1 MSKIEKFLGLWI
13 AVIAVFITGSF
24 VFFNPNKNEVVF
36 ELDNGHW
43 VYFKELNNDLFEI
56 RDNFSG
62 MEYGQRFSREQMDE
76 MSQQFGW
83 QQIRPH
89 PDPDKDGSSSFFFST
104 AYAAEKKTVELFID
118 KTEHRVNGA
127 LVISDAAP
135 FIQQGRTM
143 VPLRFVGE
151 SFGFEVEWLPSENK
165 VLVAHENSWGERH
178 EVTLVI
184 GSRTIIANGTSCSID
199 VPPQIVSGRTF
210 IPIRSVVEVFGA
222 NIADIQQYYHP
233 TLGYPM
239 GVSKVT
245 IEMLY

>member
-1 MSKIEKFLGLWI
+1 MRDKIKIFSVSLLVVAI
-13 AVIAVFITGSF
+13 IFAAVSAYF
-24 VFFNPNKNEVVF
+24 VNPNRGEVVF
-36 ELDNGHW
+36 ELDNGHR
-43 VYFKELNNDLFEI
+43 VFFKELNSDLFEM

-62 MEYGQRFSREQMDE
+62 MEYGQRFSKSEMDE
-76 MSQQFGW
+76 MRQQFGW
-83 QQIRPH
+83 QQIRPN
-89 PDPDKDGSSSFFFST
+89 PEPPSSSFFFST
-104 AYAAEKKTVELFID
+104 TYAAEKKTVELFID

-151 SFGFEVEWLPSENK
+151 SFGFEVEWIPSEEKISVSYKNTGDEV
-165 VLVAHENSWGERH
+165 VLS
-178 EVTLVI
+178 I
-184 GSRTIIANGTSCSID
+184 GSRTIIANGTMCSID
-199 VPPQIVSGRTF
+199 VPPQIVGGRTF
-210 IPIRSVVEVFGA
+210 IPIRAVVEVFGA

>member
-1 MSKIEKFLGLWI
+1 MRDKIERFLI
-13 AVIAVFITGSF
+13 YFVITAIVFIAGSVAF
-24 VFFNPNKNEVVF
+24 VNPNRNEVVF
-36 ELDNGHW
+36 GLDDGHW
-43 VYFKELNNDLFEI
+43 VYFKELNSDLFEI

-62 MEYGQRFSREQMDE
+62 MEYGQRFSKQQMDE

-83 QQIRPH
+83 QQIRPN
-89 PDPDKDGSSSFFFST
+89 PEPPSSSFFFST

-127 LVISDAAP
+127 LVKSDAAP

-151 SFGFEVEWLPSENK
+151 SFGFEVEWIPLEEKIVVSYESTGDEV
-165 VLVAHENSWGERH
+165 VLS
-178 EVTLVI
+178 I
-184 GSRTIIANGTSCSID
+184 GSRTIIANGTRCSID
-199 VPPQIVSGRTF
+199 VPPQIVGGRTF
-210 IPIRSVVEVFGA
+210 IPIRAVVEVFGA
-222 NIADIQQYYHP
+222 NIADIQQNRHP

>member
-1 MSKIEKFLGLWI
+1 MRDKIKIFSVSLLVVAI
-13 AVIAVFITGSF
+13 IFAAVSAYF
-24 VFFNPNKNEVVF
+24 VNPNRGEVVF
-36 ELDNGHW
+36 ELDNGHR
-43 VYFKELNNDLFEI
+43 VFFKELNSDLFEM

-62 MEYGQRFSREQMDE
+62 MEYGQRFSKSEMDE

-83 QQIRPH
+83 QQIRPF
-89 PDPDKDGSSSFFFST
+89 PDKDDSSSFFFST

-118 KTEHRVNGA
+118 KTEHRVNGVSA
-127 LVISDAAP
+127 NSEVAP

-151 SFGFEVEWLPSENK
+151 SFGFEVEWIPSKGKIIVSYKNTGDEV
-165 VLVAHENSWGERH
+165 VLS
-178 EVTLVI
+178 I
-184 GSRTIIANGTSCSID
+184 GSRTIIANGTTCSID
-199 VPPQIVSGRTF
+199 VPPQIVGGRTF

-222 NIADIQQYYHP
+222 EIADIQQHYHP